1 MSQAGQASL
10 IANIAVTPCARIHC
24 LRRRADDY
32 KNEACRTSTS
42 PKVFSIFISSHLK
55 QLVNTGYL
63 LMSPSPIGI
72 WLRVRP
78 IKSIFNAMN
87 RAIDLNRRL
96 PAGLGLVSGAGLRV
110 ASPGAAGSGGW

>member
-1 MSQAGQASL
+1 MSQAGRASL

-24 LRRRADDY
+24 LRRRADAY

-78 IKSIFNAMN
+78 IK
-87 RAIDLNRRL
+87 
-96 PAGLGLVSGAGLRV
+96 VSLML
-110 ASPGAAGSGGW
+110 